1 VLAAGRPAARWRA
14 KRTGSSLTVTVEA
27 LDAVDRDALQAEAD
41 RLAPLRGCT
50 TAQVV

>member
-1 VLAAGRPAARWRA
+1 
-14 KRTGSSLTVTVEA
+14 VTVEPLA
-27 LDAVDRDALQAEAD
+27 AVGRDSLQAEAD